1 MQQTPSASYTSTL
14 RVKLTNRPGTLG
26 EVTTAI
32 GHAGGD
38 IGAIDIVSVTRGKLV
53 YAKLCAFCH
62 ETKIG
67 PIIRG
72 RDLDPLY
79 IGFTVRHGN
88 RAMPAFRQ
96 SEIDDESLQKAA
108 EYVSKWK
115 ADQ

>member
-1 MQQTPSASYTSTL
+1 MNKVISGSPPAAYILAAVAAVGVVISLAWAESPQAPE
-14 RVKLTNRPGTLG
+14 RGFVWK
-26 EVTTAI
+26 
-32 GHAGGD
+32 D
-38 IGAIDIVSVTRGKLV
+38 GAEV
-53 YAKLCAFCH
+53 YAKLCSFCH

-67 PIIRG
+67 PAIRG
-72 RDLDPLY
+72 RGLDPLY

-96 SEIDDESLQKAA
+96 SEIDDESLQKVA